1 MLVIIPAVGYH
12 HFLPGLR
19 LPCQSQ
25 NIALPMDNIKFY
37 RLVIGNG
44 CEQLIQSC
52 YVKAERRTHVTS
64 TEFAPFAYLNI

>member
-1 MLVIIPAVGYH
+1 
-12 HFLPGLR
+12 
-19 LPCQSQ
+19 
-25 NIALPMDNIKFY
+25 MDNIKFY